1 MPKLPGVSQK
11 DAVRVFQKLGF
22 KIARESGHI
31 VMSNGEI
38 RLTIPRH
45 NPINSLPWEPSP
57 KTRISHRQNFENYSE
72 HPLGIASLPTSSF
85 TTFVRFADPKIQ
97 KLLRDLHL

>member
-11 DAVRVFQKLGF
+11 DAVRV
-22 KIARESGHI
+22 
-31 VMSNGEI
+31 
-38 RLTIPRH
+38 
-45 NPINSLPWEPSP
+45 
-57 KTRISHRQNFENYSE
+57 SHRQNFESYSE
-72 HPLGIASLPTSSF
+72 CPLGIASPLLSLF